1 MFTLWYYNS
10 WEFAMRNCVT
20 AFKLVLFVAWQ
31 VNKSRDGLLGQGWQL
46 YTEIQQNKKIVDC
59 LAWSGCYFLC
69 IEKKEEEVR
78 KPSWFSL
85 LFFFFFF
92 LRQMLLQLFSGTS
105 QVSER
110 VYMLISFFMQPFI
123 GGLGQVIPCRLNKG
137 RATLYALSY

>member
-31 VNKSRDGLLGQGWQL
+31 VNKSRDGLLGQGWKL

-69 IEKKEEEVR
+69 IEKKR
-78 KPSWFSL
+78 KRWGSQVGFL
-85 LFFFFFF
+85 CCFFFFFF
-92 LRQMLLQLFSGTS
+92 FKGKKLLQLFSGTS

-123 GGLGQVIPCRLNKG
+123 GGLGQVITCRLNKG
-137 RATLYALSY
+137 VLA

>member
-69 IEKKEEEVR
+69 IEKKR
-78 KPSWFSL
+78 KRWGSQVGFL
-85 LFFFFFF
+85 CCCFFFFFK
-92 LRQMLLQLFSGTS
+92 RQKVAAIIFWYQPGFWESIYVNFFFHAAIHRWAWSG
-105 QVSER
+105 
-110 VYMLISFFMQPFI
+110 YPL
-123 GGLGQVIPCRLNKG
+123 
-137 RATLYALSY
+137 

>member
-46 YTEIQQNKKIVDC
+46 YTEIQQTKKIVDC

-85 LFFFFFF
+85 FFFFFKENVAAVIF
-92 LRQMLLQLFSGTS
+92 WYQPGFWESIYVNFFFHAAIHRWAWSG
-105 QVSER
+105 
-110 VYMLISFFMQPFI
+110 YPL
-123 GGLGQVIPCRLNKG
+123 
-137 RATLYALSY
+137 